1 MTDDQPKQPPS
12 AFDRARTEV
21 APEVEERFAP
31 RALTPRKRRMVDA
44 YVRHGTYAAAARAS
58 GMAQPTVKKMI
69 LEDAAVRRAI
79 GLLVDQAAAVTGITL
94 ERVLQEFGRL
104 AFSDVG
110 EVVDLLRAAAEDS
123 DVALEHLASLP
134 AEITAAI
141 SEVQITRKLESTKEG
156 GEFVGGTMK
165 LKFHD
170 KKSALTDLG
179 RMLSVFNDKLTIEDN
194 TGFGDRLQR
203 AIEKIEGMTGGA
215 ADGDA

>member
-1 MTDDQPKQPPS
+1 MTDDQQKQPPS

-31 RALTPRKRRMVDA
+31 RALTPRKRRMVQA
-44 YVRHGTYAAAARAS
+44 YVQHGTYTAAARAS
-58 GMAQPTVKKMI
+58 GMAASTVKRMVE
-69 LEDAAVRRAI
+69 EDREVRRAI
-79 GLLVDQAAAVTGITL
+79 GQLVDQAAAVTGITL

-104 AFSDVG
+104 AFSDIG

-134 AEITAAI
+134 AEVTAAI
-141 SEVQITRKLESTKEG
+141 SEVQITRKLEGTKDG

-165 LKFHD
+165 VKFHD

-194 TGFGDRLQR
+194 TGFGDRLKR
-203 AIEKIEGMTGGA
+203 AIEKIEGITPEGGQ
-215 ADGDA
+215 D